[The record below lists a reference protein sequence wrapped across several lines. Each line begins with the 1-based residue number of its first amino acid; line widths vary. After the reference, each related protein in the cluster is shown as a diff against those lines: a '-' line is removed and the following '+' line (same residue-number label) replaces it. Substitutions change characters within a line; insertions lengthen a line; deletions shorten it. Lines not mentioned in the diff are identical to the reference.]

1 MFICTKKHFYSP
13 FYKTV
18 FFNPFLKK
26 SLFQKT
32 CLVITHTIKKV
43 LVKKT
48 KYKMNSAFYNLTFL
62 NKDYDENGFIVSKDE
77 HEYMNLVK
85 KEILNEKYK
94 IGDMLFIGSTYQTRQ
109 NYGFATITEN
119 GLETHDNAKHL
130 MKNKN
135 ISYHNVINTINEFW
149 QEFDGDV
156 LFYEED

>member
-1 MFICTKKHFYSP
+1 
-13 FYKTV
+13 
-18 FFNPFLKK
+18 
-26 SLFQKT
+26 
-32 CLVITHTIKKV
+32 
-43 LVKKT
+43 
-48 KYKMNSAFYNLTFL
+48 MNSIFYNLTFL

-119 GLETHDNAKHL
+119 GLETHDNVKHL

-135 ISYHNVINTINEFW
+135 IAYANVIITINEFW
-149 QEFDGDV
+149 QEFEGDV
-156 LFYEED
+156 LFYEEDLFIEAVNNHAFMR